1 MKSNV
6 RGSVPTIYFIVC
18 GAVLT
23 TLRASMCEAINVRGN
38 VLKLNFKPSRK
49 NKKIS
54 QPLVKKTSQ
63 LSQEN
68 STTPPPPPPY

>member
-49 NKKIS
+49 NKKNIS
-54 QPLVKKTSQ
+54 TPRKKM
-63 LSQEN
+63 LP
-68 STTPPPPPPY
+68 TPPPLGPP